1 MKIDTML
8 SLQQHTSAL
17 VKKKNR
23 IHNHVKIYF
32 LMPRYFIRN
41 H

>member
-17 VKKKNR
+17 VKKNR
-23 IHNHVKIYF
+23 IHNLLKIYYI
-32 LMPRYFIRN
+32 MSRYFIRN